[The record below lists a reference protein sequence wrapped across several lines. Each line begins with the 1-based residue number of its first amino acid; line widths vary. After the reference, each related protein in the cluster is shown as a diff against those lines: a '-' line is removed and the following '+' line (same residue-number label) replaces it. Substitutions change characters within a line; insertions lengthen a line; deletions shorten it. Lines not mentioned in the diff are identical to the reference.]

1 MLCGFK
7 MNGIQWRAKK
17 PKTKIQFHLFFHIFF
32 KGINNNSSEQF
43 SSGWNSSV
51 QFEMQTVQFSYFKFN
66 K

>member
-32 KGINNNSSEQF
+32 KGINNNSSV
-43 SSGWNSSV
+43 W
-51 QFEMQTVQFSYFKFN
+51 FETVQFSYFKFSKQFSSVFIPN
-66 K
+66 